1 MEETKTIV
9 LPDGRNLA
17 YAVLGDTGDDKPTV
31 FHFHGFPGSH
41 HEAAIYAPAAARH
54 GIRLVGISRPGSGG
68 STFQQNRR
76 LLDWPAD
83 VRALADHLCIKRPFG
98 VLGISGGGPYAWA
111 CWRSGMDEQD
121 PDAELPRSMLA
132 ACAVVGGIGPPSF
145 GFGGMPM
152 SSRAIFWLSQWS
164 TALVGAG
171 FDYSMGKAARD
182 QPEQLAA
189 SIDDMYLSGSR
200 GEADK
205 EVWGREEFAFC
216 RQALLESLKA
226 AIKDAGAPG
235 PSWEAKVLGAPW
247 GFELNE
253 LKATSKG
260 QVVIWHGGQDMN
272 VPIEMARKSAALV
285 QGAES
290 RIWDKEAHA
299 SMIVRSTDHVIE
311 ALAEGLT
318 RES

>member
-1 MEETKTIV
+1 METKTIV

-17 YAVLGDTGDDKPTV
+17 YAIIGDIGDQKPTV

-41 HEAAIYAPAAARH
+41 LEAEIYAAAAARH
-54 GIRLVGISRPGSGG
+54 GIRLVGISRPGMGG

-76 LLDWPAD
+76 ILDWPAD
-83 VRALADHLCIKRPFG
+83 VRALADHLCIKKPFG

-111 CWRSGMDEQD
+111 CWRAGMSQD
-121 PDAELPRSMLA
+121 PDAPLPRSMLA

-152 SSRAIFWLSQWS
+152 SSRAVFLLSQWS
-164 TALVGAG
+164 TGLVGAG
-171 FDYSMGKAARD
+171 FDYTMGKAARD
-182 QPEQLAA
+182 QPDQLAA
-189 SIDDMYLSGSR
+189 SIDEMYLSGSR

-205 EVWGREEFAFC
+205 EVWGRAEFAYS
-216 RQALLESLKA
+216 RRALLESLKA
-226 AIKDAGAPG
+226 AMSERGAPG

-253 LKATSKG
+253 LKADSKG
-260 QVVIWHGGQDMN
+260 QVVVWHGEQDIN
-272 VPIEMARKSAALV
+272 VPVDMARKSAALV

-290 RIWDKEAHA
+290 RIWDTEAHA
-299 SMIVRSTDHVIE
+299 SMIVRSADDVIE
-311 ALAEGLT
+311 ALATALS